1 MSNNVVNLAEYRE
14 KKKGKA
20 EDGLVQAMR
29 DSLDNK
35 KVMRRY
41 GIKTP
46 DTKASQDL
54 SSEERLER
62 IQKSIKRVNELMT
75 QLKGEP
81 NK

>member
-41 GIKTP
+41 GIKP
-46 DTKASQDL
+46 SQDL